1 MLLVPN
7 TLTSSGNLLVIRFSY
22 FLSIFGIFSIFT
34 LLMNALCLYIATE
47 QTICELEFPTPGC
60 LNSSMP
66 LVYAYIVLG
75 VSLLVIS
82 IASVISFYLY
92 SNSKLDYGELIEQRK
107 VFHFLSQTKGRLFE
121 KSENS
126 LTKFKSSSEIKS
138 ALESSNVAQKRA
150 GE

>member
-107 VFHFLSQTKGRLFE
+107 VFHFLSDER
-121 KSENS
+121 S
-126 LTKFKSSSEIKS
+126 II
-138 ALESSNVAQKRA
+138 
-150 GE
+150 

>member
-1 MLLVPN
+1 
-7 TLTSSGNLLVIRFSY
+7 
-22 FLSIFGIFSIFT
+22 
-34 LLMNALCLYIATE
+34 
-47 QTICELEFPTPGC
+47 
-60 LNSSMP
+60 MP

-82 IASVISFYLY
+82 IASTISFYLY

-107 VFHFLSQTKGRLFE
+107 VSHFQFQQNTTLFE
-121 KSENS
+121 KSDKS

-150 GE
+150 GEW